1 MNLNSLI
8 VFFADAA
15 EQTAGK
21 AGPMQEDPKAALIKM
36 VGMVVIFGFVMYF
49 LMIRPQ
55 TKQAKEHEAMIKTL
69 KAGDKV
75 VTNSG
80 VIGVVIAVKEKAVTI
95 RSADTKLEVLKTSVA
110 QVTER
115 GGETSAS

>member
-1 MNLNSLI
+1 M
-8 VFFADAA
+8 A
-15 EQTAGK
+15 EKLT
-21 AGPMQEDPKAALIKM
+21 ML
-36 VGMVVIFGFVMYF
+36 VMVVGFGAVMYF

-55 TKQAKEHEAMIKTL
+55 TKQAKEHAEMIKTL
-69 KAGDKV
+69 KSGDKV
-75 VTNSG
+75 VTSSG

-95 RSADTKLEVLKTSVA
+95 RSADTKLEILKSAVA